1 MKKRYGKMAQLLV
14 VLTVLGAVA
23 VLYHSASARLKKHEY
38 HSQKN
43 RRISE
48 MLVLARVEIPQYLA
62 DNPDISQK
70 EFAEYAGKIRK
81 ERNFFVNSDLE
92 QWKKSAWGSDAAAV
106 QDLSPLNVGYCT
118 FDGSKK
124 DNGWKK

>member
-23 VLYHSASARLKKHEY
+23 VLYYLSLTRLNNCKHHAEVN
-38 HSQKN
+38 Q
-43 RRISE
+43 RFSE

-81 ERNFFVNSDLE
+81 GRNFFVNSDLE
-92 QWKKSAWGSDAAAV
+92 QWKKFPWGSDAAAV

-124 DNGWKK
+124 YNGWKK